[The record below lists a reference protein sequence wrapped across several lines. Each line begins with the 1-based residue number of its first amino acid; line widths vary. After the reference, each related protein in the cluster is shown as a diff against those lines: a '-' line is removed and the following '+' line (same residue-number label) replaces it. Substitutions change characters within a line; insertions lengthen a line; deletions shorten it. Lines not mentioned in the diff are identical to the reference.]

1 MDNKTAIE
9 SFNIFKGIENE
20 KGLPLKFAYALGRI
34 INGLEPIVKGLDKV
48 RMAEIDGQ
56 KEYEDAKKAVIES
69 HAVKDEHGRPIQKPG
84 PQGAE
89 YSISDYPALNADMV
103 TVNDDHADAIV
114 AIKNRVEEFT
124 ELLEQDLEGYKPY
137 KINVKYIPVDDS
149 GNCKLSV
156 VQLRFLIP
164 FLDGEIDDI
173 PDHHGEEK

>member
-1 MDNKTAIE
+1 MINKTAIE

-34 INGLEPIVKGLDKV
+34 LNGLEPIVKGLDKV

-56 KEYEDAKKAVIES
+56 KEYEDARKAVIELNS
-69 HAVKDEHGRPIQKPG
+69 KKDDAGKPIQKMG

-89 YSISDYPALNADMV
+89 FDIIDMDLLKKQLEDV
-103 TVNDDHADAIV
+103 VEEHADAV
-114 AIKNRVEEFT
+114 AAIKGRVEEFT
-124 ELLEQDLEGYKPY
+124 ALLEEELDYKPY
-137 KINVKYIPVDDS
+137 KINIKYLPVDDA

-156 VQLRFLIP
+156 MQIRFLIP

-173 PDHHGEEK
+173 PDPVEGK